1 GQRARGAPL
10 AVLSPPAA
18 AGALVR
24 PPRPRSLGPTAFGRR
39 RSTEPL
45 TPSLPDGLDLVGA
58 PERDHPEIEDGERP
72 QRQAG
77 KRVVTGWE
85 RSETEAPH
93 EAFDKGA
100 VSRNAPEGQVG
111 DQGLLS
117 GSVERLELEAPV
129 DLVDRHVVVAR
140 VRGLHLPPGA
150 LELVAVV
157 RAPNPLG
164 VAVHVLTPLRERPGR
179 SGSVGDE
186 EAAMNVA
193 DWSEH
198 AGVLRVG
205 LLVAGLYPFLA
216 LPISGETKKIRH
228 LVVPGEDRVA
238 VSVDQHL
245 DAIVRHQLEHS
256 GLDRLRAAAGS
267 GWNQRR
273 DRQPRIAG
281 HSFPVEGHRQVEAVR
296 E

>member
-1 GQRARGAPL
+1 MPRGRTPRSFTCRGSRTRSPWSMAFPPAIRSSSSPSVWKPSDARSKSSWSTARRSLAPRSRRGA
-10 AVLSPPAA
+10 SPTAA
-18 AGALVR
+18 T
-24 PPRPRSLGPTAFGRR
+24 RSLGPAAFGRR

-100 VSRNAPEGQVG
+100 VSPHAPEGQVG

-140 VRGLHLPPGA
+140 VRG
-150 LELVAVV
+150 
-157 RAPNPLG
+157 
-164 VAVHVLTPLRERPGR
+164 
-179 SGSVGDE
+179 
-186 EAAMNVA
+186 
-193 DWSEH
+193 
-198 AGVLRVG
+198 
-205 LLVAGLYPFLA
+205 
-216 LPISGETKKIRH
+216 
-228 LVVPGEDRVA
+228 
-238 VSVDQHL
+238 
-245 DAIVRHQLEHS
+245 
-256 GLDRLRAAAGS
+256 
-267 GWNQRR
+267 
-273 DRQPRIAG
+273 
-281 HSFPVEGHRQVEAVR
+281 
-296 E
+296 